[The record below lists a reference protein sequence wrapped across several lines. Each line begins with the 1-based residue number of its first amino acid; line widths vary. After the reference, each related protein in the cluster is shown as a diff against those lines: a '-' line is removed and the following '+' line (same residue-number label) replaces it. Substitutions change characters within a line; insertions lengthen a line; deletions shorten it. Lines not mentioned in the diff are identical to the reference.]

1 MRAER
6 RAEVVWEGDLAHG
19 SGTIVSTGSGAFGD
33 LNVSWKARTEDS
45 SGQTSPEE
53 LLAAAHA
60 SCFAMAFSN
69 GLAQNGSPPER
80 LDVRAVCT
88 FEKVGDGW
96 KVATMELDV
105 EGRVPGIDVA
115 AFEEAAE
122 QAKDGCPV
130 SGALHGNVDITVRPR
145 LLEA

>member
-1 MRAER
+1 VRAER
-6 RAEVVWEGDLAHG
+6 RAEVVWQGDLVEG
-19 SGTIVSTGSGAFGD
+19 SGTIVSTGSGAIGD
-33 LNVSWKARTEDS
+33 LGVSWGARTEDS
-45 SGQTSPEE
+45 NGQTSPEE

-69 GLAQNGSPPER
+69 GLAQSGSAPER

-96 KVATMELDV
+96 KVSTMEIDV
-105 EGRVPGIDVA
+105 EGRVPGMDAA

-122 QAKDGCPV
+122 QAKDDCPV

-145 LLEA
+145 LVEG